1 MKSIR
6 FFSLSFIVVILDQ
19 ISKIIIRNTLDPNEI
34 IRVTHKLFWLTYVQ
48 NDGSAFSFSLIPNN
62 PIVNRYVLIIITTL
76 ASIIIGVIVVKSHQK
91 IEKIVFA
98 LILGGALGNLID
110 RILLGSVTDFLWLD
124 FPDIFMDRWPI
135 FNIADSAIV
144 IAIAIMIV
152 YALFFAEKKVEDK

>member
-1 MKSIR
+1 MKSLR
-6 FFSLSFIVVILDQ
+6 FFSFSFIVVILDQ

-34 IRVTHKLFWLTYVQ
+34 IKVTHKLFWLTYVQ
-48 NDGSAFSFSLIPNN
+48 NDGSAFSFNIIPNN
-62 PIVNRYVLIIITTL
+62 PIVNRYVLIVITTL
-76 ASIIIGVIVVKSHQK
+76 ASILIGGIVVKSHQK

-124 FPDIFMDRWPI
+124 FPDIFMERWPI